1 MRPILVRISGA
12 RESQRIE
19 VVAMVT
25 RSRTSGGDLVPYV
38 MQVRQNKSSKVRNT
52 FYEVTELN
60 IVALFLSFAT

>member
-60 IVALFLSFAT
+60 IVALFLSFVT